1 MQLLETAVNRG
12 FCMKGKVK
20 MFDAKKGYGFIKAED
35 NSDVFFHY
43 SSIVMDGFK
52 TANPGDV
59 VEFEVSKTDKGF
71 RAANVKIT
79 KHAEAAADG
88 QQH

>member
-1 MQLLETAVNRG
+1 
-12 FCMKGKVK
+12 
-20 MFDAKKGYGFIKAED
+20 
-35 NSDVFFHY
+35 
-43 SSIVMDGFK
+43 MDGFK
-52 TANPGDV
+52 TANPGDE